1 MFTPFLDCVLRL
13 VMGWAG
19 PIIEQLRAKGNR
31 NTIEYR
37 ALHDAAPSFILS
49 PTRKLI
55 SVLPQLIKLLHGFLT
70 SDECFS
76 LKSCL
81 LCISLNLVRDFPLLE
96 GFCNE
101 FANPEE
107 VYFENCNL
115 RTIQKQFCGNLH
127 KITIS

>member
-1 MFTPFLDCVLRL
+1 MDL
-13 VMGWAG
+13 
-19 PIIEQLRAKGNR
+19 
-31 NTIEYR
+31 TI
-37 ALHDAAPSFILS
+37 
-49 PTRKLI
+49 
-55 SVLPQLIKLLHGFLT
+55 
-70 SDECFS
+70 DECFS